1 MILAIAGIVFTSSM
15 YDFRCK
21 TTHGLDHYRQ
31 DLPST
36 RQMYLVSFSIIRNW
50 YRITSR
56 GDDQLSHDLRYIHTI
71 RMIVFMGVTLGHVVF
86 YAQPRTALTIESVRM
101 HARVYAIFDMIS
113 FNCFPI
119 SYHSSVTATFRL

>member
-1 MILAIAGIVFTSSM
+1 MLAIAGIVFASSM

-101 HARVYAIFDMIS
+101 HAQVYAIFDMI
-113 FNCFPI
+113 
-119 SYHSSVTATFRL
+119 